1 MVGSEI
7 KDIISGTESFGS
19 AAVMIVLIGLMG
31 WWTFRTYKE
40 AAQRG
45 KKGNGVWGWILIA
58 IGVIGYLGKLRY
70 RFVNRQLLC
79 GMRLCFFRRHAAGRL
94 FKESKKD
101 GAETGAACRTCTAA
115 AARSFFTERT
125 GDRAYRSDTQ
135 SAAGQENPEFSSNL
149 RDSRDFIIETVKK
162 SGETAVGKQL
172 MTTISN
178 LLSIYL
184 DTADNAIQTDQT
196 QKNLLQI
203 ENAFVEVRKALA
215 SLYDKTYSSENI
227 DLSAEI
233 TAMNMMLKQDGLLG
247 SDFEPSG
254 NPLQRKQNKEGD
266 HG

>member
-31 WWTFRTYKE
+31 WWTFRTYKK

-45 KKGNGVWGWILIA
+45 KKGSRVWGWILIA
-58 IGVIGYLGKLRY
+58 IGVIGYLGSFDTGSSIDSFCVACG
-70 RFVNRQLLC
+70 FVFSGVMLLE
-79 GMRLCFFRRHAAGRL
+79 GF
-94 FKESKKD
+94 SKKVKK
-101 GAETGAACRTCTAA
+101 TAPKPA
-115 AARSFFTERT
+115 QPARPVPQPQPVKLSLSEQVIALIDQTLSLPRVK
-125 GDRAYRSDTQ
+125 
-135 SAAGQENPEFSSNL
+135 ENPEFSSNL

-254 NPLQRKQNKEGD
+254 GILCSGNRIRR
-266 HG
+266 